1 MLRTFSAAIASFVIV
16 TISVTVSV
24 ATCLAA
30 EAPAAPPQVDRI
42 EGQTIYFKGD
52 SAPKPLKTELYDL
65 ALVGTMKPPADATG
79 SDAIPYF
86 LFSANPCTDCNTEK
100 ALYLIRPLS
109 KTQITAFVYPGKV
122 TDPKTHQVV
131 LESRAFV
138 GQCLAGAEGS
148 DQYVVF
154 QKERVD
160 HKHGFKIETS
170 VFEAVASPDYLRE
183 KLIERNFPRL
193 TRTLAFVKA
202 KRCAEIPGHNRVMPL
217 KPKGVDWH
225 NLKQEE
231 EDDEDDAE
239 SGATSSAGT
248 SSTGTSAGT
257 SAGAPTGASTSTT
270 TGPAAGSAAPDAAH
284 HAAAPATTPAK

>member
-1 MLRTFSAAIASFVIV
+1 MLRIFSAPLALLGIV
-16 TISVTVSV
+16 TVSVTVSA
-24 ATCLAA
+24 ATSLAA
-30 EAPAAPPQVDRI
+30 EPPQVDRI

-65 ALVGTMKPPADATG
+65 ALVGTMKPPSDATG
-79 SDAIPYF
+79 SEAIPYF
-86 LFSANPCTDCNTEK
+86 LFSANPCTDCSTEK

-122 TDPKTHQVV
+122 IDPKTHQVV

-231 EDDEDDAE
+231 DDDEDDTE
-239 SGATSSAGT
+239 SGASSTSS
-248 SSTGTSAGT
+248 STSAP
-257 SAGAPTGASTSTT
+257 A
-270 TGPAAGSAAPDAAH
+270 GPAAGSSTPGAAV
-284 HAAAPATTPAK
+284 HAIAPAATPAK